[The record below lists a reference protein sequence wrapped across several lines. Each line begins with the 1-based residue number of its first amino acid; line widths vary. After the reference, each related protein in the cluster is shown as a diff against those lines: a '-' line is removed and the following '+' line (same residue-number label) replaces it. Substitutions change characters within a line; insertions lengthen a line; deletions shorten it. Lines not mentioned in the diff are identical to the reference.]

1 MSRASGNI
9 TGACALA
16 TLALALATDNAIATA
31 SAASASAAPPGAAQ
45 TVTTAGA
52 ATPGADTPS
61 ASTVGAATPGAS
73 TPSVTTVGAATPGAN
88 TPSVTTAAQSGYAAV
103 TPDRALEFPADYGSH
118 PQFRTEWWY
127 VTGWL
132 TTRRGESLGFQVT
145 FFRTKPAIDEAN
157 PSAFAP
163 KQLLVAHCAISDPKR
178 GRLWQDQRIRRAG
191 LGLAEAREGDT
202 DVWIDDWSL
211 KRESGVY
218 AAKIDA
224 DGFALELKLEPTQ
237 PVLIN
242 GAGGVSRKGPA
253 PEAASY
259 YYSLPHLRV
268 SGRIRRDG
276 RADDVSGEAW
286 FDHEW
291 SSEYLDAEAVGWDW
305 IGIDLDDGAALM
317 AFRIRGLNGST
328 RWSGG
333 TLRSADGK
341 VSILQPA
348 DVSFKPLRDWVSP
361 RTGIE
366 YPVAWHVHAGSE
378 DLDLQPLLDDQEND
392 TRLSTGAIYWEGAV
406 RAFAQGQQRG
416 RGYLELTGYG
426 ERLKL
431 R

>member
-1 MSRASGNI
+1 VV
-9 TGACALA
+9 AL
-16 TLALALATDNAIATA
+16 LA
-31 SAASASAAPPGAAQ
+31 Q
-45 TVTTAGA
+45 V
-52 ATPGADTPS
+52 
-61 ASTVGAATPGAS
+61 
-73 TPSVTTVGAATPGAN
+73 
-88 TPSVTTAAQSGYAAV
+88 TAAEAAETPYAA
-103 TPDRALEFPADYGSH
+103 EF
-118 PQFRTEWWY
+118 RIEWWY

-145 FFRTKPAIDEAN
+145 FFRTKPAIDDAN

-211 KRESGVY
+211 KRVEGNY
-218 AAKIDA
+218 AARIDA
-224 DGFALELKLEPTQ
+224 DGFTLDLQLEPTQ
-237 PVLIN
+237 AVLLN

-253 PEAASY
+253 AEAASY
-259 YYSLPHLRV
+259 YYSLPHLKV
-268 SGRIRRDG
+268 SGSIRRDG

-305 IGIDLDDGAALM
+305 IGINLDDGAALM
-317 AFRIRGLNGST
+317 AFRIRGLRGAT
-328 RWSGG
+328 RWLGG

-348 DVSFKPLRDWVSP
+348 DVSFRALRDWVSP

-366 YPVAWHVHAGSE
+366 YPVAWHVRAGSL
-378 DLDLQPLLDDQEND
+378 DFDLQPLLDDQEND

-406 RAFAQGQQRG
+406 SAFTDGRLRG